1 MNKLK
6 LILSITVLMTL
17 TPIFS
22 YAKLHGDQRATH
34 KVGMYERK
42 FKKVSYNTYSASQYS
57 LFPPESGTYD
67 EWSPYLIIT
76 FYKDGTPAYIR
87 ESDGGGDVPITY
99 STTEGDE
106 IWYKSEDIA
115 TPPYEYDIKT
125 TYYVAFIGGIKSQII
140 RFVIIKNLSPGII
153 KTYVNCK
160 EF

>member
-22 YAKLHGDQRATH
+22 YAKLHGNQRATH

-42 FKKVSYNTYSASQYS
+42 FKKVSYKSYAVSQYS
-57 LFPPESGTYD
+57 VFPPESGTYD

-87 ESDGGGDVPITY
+87 ESDGGGSVPITY
-99 STTEGDE
+99 QSTEGDV
-106 IWYKSEDIA
+106 IGYMSEDIP
-115 TPPYEYDIKT
+115 TPPYEYDINT
-125 TYYVAFIGGIKSQII
+125 TYGVAFIGGIKSQFI
-140 RFVIIKNLSPGII
+140 RFVVFTKQSAGI
-153 KTYVNCK
+153 TRTEVNCK

>member
-22 YAKLHGDQRATH
+22 YAKLHGNQRASH

-42 FKKVSYNTYSASQYS
+42 FKKISYENNSVSS
-57 LFPPESGTYD
+57 LEVYPPKSGTYD

-87 ESDGGGDVPITY
+87 ESDGGGYVPITY
-99 STTEGDE
+99 HSTEGNE
-106 IWYKSEDIA
+106 IHYSSESIPL
-115 TPPYEYDIKT
+115 TPPYGSKT
-125 TYYVAFIGGIKSQII
+125 YFVSFIGGIESQFI
-140 RFVIIKNLSPGII
+140 RFVEHYKNDDYIS
-153 KTYVNCK
+153 KTWVKCK